1 MTDSE
6 FPVITIH
13 IKSSTMGKKFKYQ
26 IPVNDLSLLGKLFD
40 TVKINLSL
48 SHVDGSILNLP
59 LLPKIKDDKGNV
71 YCDLD
76 EEGERIIKEYVKL
89 KYTDHGGGK

>member
-6 FPVITIH
+6 FAVITLH
-13 IKSSTMGKKFKYQ
+13 IKSRTMGNFKFHMTVKDFTFLDK
-26 IPVNDLSLLGKLFD
+26 VFD
-40 TVKINLSL
+40 AVKINLPISF
-48 SHVDGSILNLP
+48 VDGSNLNLP

-76 EEGERIIKEYVKL
+76 EEGERILKEYVGL
-89 KYTDHGGGK
+89 KKN

>member
-6 FPVITIH
+6 FPVIKFH
-13 IKSSTMGKKFKYQ
+13 IKSRAMGEFSIKRIVK
-26 IPVNDLSLLGKLFD
+26 DLSALEKIFDAVKLN
-40 TVKINLSL
+40 ISI
-48 SHVDGSILNLP
+48 SYVDGSILNLP

-76 EEGERIIKEYVKL
+76 EEGERILKEYVGL
-89 KYTDHGGGK
+89 K